1 MSTPKKKRQTRAD
14 REYIIAHLPEGAKR
28 VQVITNQ
35 GTTSYKR
42 PEDVDLDHD
51 EIMLAS
57 DGTPVIMRGKP
68 GRRPKTQLKPVTP
81 QIDEVVRAKQEHL
94 EGDNLAQEVRRDAN
108 GEQILDQILLGLAQE
123 SASIEFERMEAE
135 RHGQDTVNISAKRAR
150 VLKSMADTV
159 LKKKQIAS
167 GGLIDMDSPAF
178 RALFGMMLG
187 TFKESMIQAGCRP
200 EIIETTFTNL
210 VKTLEDPGW
219 KEDARQKMKE
229 KLL

>member
-14 REYIIAHLPEGAKR
+14 REYIISNLPEGAKR
-28 VQVITNQ
+28 VQVVTSQ

-94 EGDNLAQEVRRDAN
+94 DNDALSREIKRDVDADSV
-108 GEQILDQILLGLAQE
+108 LDNVLLGLAQE
-123 SASIEFERMEAE
+123 AASIEFERAEAE
-135 RHGQDTVNISAKRAR
+135 RHGRDTVNISAKRAR

-159 LKKKQIAS
+159 LKKKALSANGIIDLDS
-167 GGLIDMDSPAF
+167 GAFRVLFGLI
-178 RALFGMMLG
+178 LE
-187 TFKESMIQAGCRP
+187 TFKESMKDAGARS
-200 EIIETTFTNL
+200 ELVETTFANL
-210 VKTLEDPGW
+210 VKALDDGW
-219 KEDARQKMKE
+219 KEDARQKMKD
-229 KLL
+229 KLI